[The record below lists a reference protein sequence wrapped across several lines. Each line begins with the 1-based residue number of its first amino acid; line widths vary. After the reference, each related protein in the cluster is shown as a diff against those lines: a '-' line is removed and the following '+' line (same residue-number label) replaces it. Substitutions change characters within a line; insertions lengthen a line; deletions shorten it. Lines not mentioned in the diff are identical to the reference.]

1 MIDYIKQL
9 NAFNERC
16 HITGIKPMVRVVYY
30 TLLDMNNSYRWC
42 PEFKTT
48 VRIIA
53 GQSGINS
60 LNTVHRCIEELV
72 HEKLIEYFPSKVRG
86 KKSCFKIVPLC
97 SSFGTETG
105 TRMGTETGTE
115 VGTGTGTRTG
125 TRMATLNKQ
134 DKTRGEEKK
143 NISPHTRAK
152 FVPPTLDEI
161 NQYIME
167 KGLHVS
173 AKDFL
178 DYFTENKWVDAKGNK
193 VQSWKGK
200 LLTWE
205 KFQPKQREKSNPQD
219 DIDRAI
225 AFFDNQEEGTA

>member
-30 TLLDMNNSYRWC
+30 TLLDMNNTYRWC

-60 LNTVHRCIEELV
+60 INTVHRCIEELV
-72 HEKLIEYFPSKVRG
+72 HEKLIEYFPSKIRG
-86 KKSCFKIVPLC
+86 KKSGFKIIPLC

-105 TRMGTETGTE
+105 TE
-115 VGTGTGTRTG
+115 TG
-125 TRMATLNKQ
+125 TRMATLNKLN
-134 DKTRGEEKK
+134 KTRGEEKK
-143 NISPHTRAK
+143 NISLHTRAK

-219 DIDRAI
+219 DSDRAI